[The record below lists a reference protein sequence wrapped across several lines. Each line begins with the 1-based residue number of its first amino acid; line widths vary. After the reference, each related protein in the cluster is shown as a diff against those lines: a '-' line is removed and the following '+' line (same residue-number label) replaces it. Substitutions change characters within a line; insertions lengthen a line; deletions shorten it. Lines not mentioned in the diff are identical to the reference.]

1 MDRWVGARAEKKVG
15 DSPAWLVRGEVLGCL
30 PPILLDF
37 PISSATT
44 PGPALYLVRQLNLQ
58 NDPRLQPV
66 IKNLR
71 TNQKK
76 TKGSLSSYHRMGET
90 VQAPTP
96 KPPSL
101 QSLGKRAMTWPS
113 SLSPERAA
121 CCAGGAKAQQN
132 TTEPSARVTRVPA
145 PPLGI
150 TSLSAQEL
158 SPSVITS
165 EMART
170 LQGCCE
176 EGVNTLC
183 KVLSHTCTDTHEP
196 LWT

>member
-1 MDRWVGARAEKKVG
+1 MGAWAERKVG

-44 PGPALYLVRQLNLQ
+44 PGPTLYLVRQLNLQ
-58 NDPRLQPV
+58 NDSRLQSV

-76 TKGSLSSYHRMGET
+76 TKGSLSSYNR
-90 VQAPTP
+90 PTP
-96 KPPSL
+96 KRPSL

-121 CCAGGAKAQQN
+121 CRAGGAKVQQD
-132 TTEPSARVTRVPA
+132 TPEPSARVTRVPA
-145 PPLGI
+145 PPLSN
-150 TSLSAQEL
+150 TSLSAQSCRL
-158 SPSVITS
+158 
-165 EMART
+165 
-170 LQGCCE
+170 L
-176 EGVNTLC
+176 
-183 KVLSHTCTDTHEP
+183 
-196 LWT
+196 